1 MSKVDK
7 SKLRK
12 EVILEQNK
20 GYIEFY
26 KLNCLTAKPISGGSN
41 LSQRTFKWGYPYN
54 FETFFNSYQKLYK
67 GKSSCENNDSTI
79 LETFDVKNLYT
90 SILHN
95 YGIVATYIWIER
107 HQQTLHQRFL
117 REFVLKKKKKNLKT
131 IIVRLTVNFINN

>member
-1 MSKVDK
+1 MSKVHK

-26 KLNCLTAKPISGGSN
+26 KLNCLTAKPTVGGSN

-54 FETFFNSYQKLYK
+54 SEIFFNPYQKLYK

-79 LETFDVKNLYT
+79 LETFDIKSL
-90 SILHN
+90 
-95 YGIVATYIWIER
+95 
-107 HQQTLHQRFL
+107 
-117 REFVLKKKKKNLKT
+117 
-131 IIVRLTVNFINN
+131 

>member
-26 KLNCLTAKPISGGSN
+26 KLNCLTAKPTVGGSN

-54 FETFFNSYQKLYK
+54 SEIFFNSYQKLYK

-117 REFVLKKKKKNLKT
+117 REFVLKKKFLKT